1 MELKDVQ
8 TFLTE
13 NKDKDDVKTFV
24 AGLNPVTLDRVKEFV
39 GKDKDAT
46 SWFDSE
52 KDNHTKTALKTWQDN
67 NLDKYYQDRYKKE
80 HPDADPKDTALAEVK
95 AQLEQ
100 MKADNAHKDLTAKA
114 LKMAADK
121 KLPSEL
127 VNFFIGKDENETKK
141 NLTSLEKTF
150 TEKVNAAVEER
161 LKGSYQPP
169 KAEEN
174 PNLVYTM
181 DQVKGM
187 SPQEINEHWDDVQK
201 TLEANK

>member
-39 GKDKDAT
+39 GKDKDAI
-46 SWFDSE
+46 SWLDSE

-100 MKADNAHKDLTAKA
+100 MKTESLRKDLTNKA
-114 LKMAADK
+114 LKIAGEK
-121 KLPSEL
+121 KLPAEL
-127 VNFFIGKDENETKK
+127 VNFFIGKDEDETKK
-141 NLTSLEKTF
+141 NLTSLEKAF

-161 LKGSYQPP
+161 LKGNYQPP
-169 KAEEN
+169 KASKA
-174 PNLVYTM
+174 PDLAYTM